1 MFDKMFTFV
10 FDVDGTLCP
19 IKGEDESYSDLV
31 PYADMVEKLREYKAQ
46 GARIVLYTSRNM
58 RTYKGDLSLI
68 LEHTK
73 PELEAWLAK
82 WDIPYDEIVYGKL
95 WPGHKGLY
103 VDDRSVR
110 PDEFLKYSVEE
121 LQELCEASRPAAWH
135 AGDAPAPVAGCSEAG
150 AEADETPELIDV
162 VITMGGLGSRFRKAG
177 YTVPKY
183 MIEAKGKT
191 LFEWSLIS
199 LEGYLDR
206 VDKFVFLA
214 MEDETVD
221 VEGFVRG
228 KCAELGI
235 ENYELIL
242 LDHLTDGQATTALL
256 ANKYWDPSHALLVYN
271 IDTYV
276 EAGEM
281 NWQELKGDGF
291 IPCFQA
297 DGDHWSFVRLDGEGR
312 VVEIKE
318 KQRISPY
325 CTLGAYYFRTCQL
338 YEDLYHEYYDV
349 PRDDLVNGEKYIAP
363 LYDYL
368 LSKGGDIY
376 ISDIAPE
383 RVHVLGTPEELEAFL
398 KEGDA

>member
-19 IKGEDESYSDLV
+19 IKGEDESYADLV

-58 RTYKGDLSLI
+58 RTYGGDLSLI

-103 VDDRSVR
+103 VDDRAVR

-121 LQELCEASRPAAWH
+121 LEDMCEKSRC
-135 AGDAPAPVAGCSEAG
+135 DKN
-150 AEADETPELIDV
+150 IDV

-199 LEGYLDR
+199 LEGYTDR
-206 VDKFVFLA
+206 VDKYVFLA
-214 MEDETVD
+214 MEDEAVD

-235 ENYELIL
+235 TNYELIL

-256 ANKYWDPSHALLVYN
+256 ANQYWDPQHALLVYN

-297 DGDHWSFVRLDGEGR
+297 PGDHWSFVRLDGEGR

-325 CTLGAYYFRTCQL
+325 CTLGAYYFKTCEL
-338 YEDLYHEYYDV
+338 YETLYHEYYDV

-398 KEGDA
+398 KESDA

>member
-1 MFDKMFTFV
+1 MFDDMFSFV

-19 IKGEDESYSDLV
+19 IKGEDESYADLI
-31 PYADMVEKLREYKAQ
+31 PHADMDEKLREYKAQ

-82 WDIPYDEIVYGKL
+82 WDIPYDEIVYGKF
-95 WPGHKGLY
+95 WPGHRGLY
-103 VDDRSVR
+103 VDDRAVR

-121 LQELCEASRPAAWH
+121 LEDMCEKSRC
-135 AGDAPAPVAGCSEAG
+135 DKN
-150 AEADETPELIDV
+150 IDV

-199 LEGYLDR
+199 LEGYTDR
-206 VDKFVFLA
+206 VDKYVFLA

-235 ENYELIL
+235 TNYELIL

-256 ANKYWDPSHALLVYN
+256 ANKYWDPKHALLVYN

-297 DGDHWSFVRLDGEGR
+297 PGDHWSFVRLDDEGR

-325 CTLGAYYFRTCQL
+325 CTLGAYYFKTCEL
-338 YEDLYHEYYDV
+338 YETLYHEYYDV